1 MKEYSRIGE
10 KPARTNWRQTIAAYT
25 EPRVLQVL
33 ALGFSS
39 GLPLLLTYSTLSAWL
54 ATAGVKRP
62 AIGAF
67 ALVGTPYAFKFLWAP
82 LMDRVPPPLPLG
94 RRRGWGITIQI
105 PLIGAILGLGL
116 CDPKHNLPLM
126 AALAL
131 LVAFLSAS
139 QDIVIDAW
147 RVESMMGDRQAPGA
161 AMIGAGYRVGMLV
174 SGAGGL
180 LIAARA
186 GWFAAYATMAALLG
200 VGFLVFLLGPE
211 PKGAPAQRIE
221 TTHPVQTTEEAP
233 SRKSMTAAG
242 VLMVI
247 AGVFSLGVPGPGPI
261 GLGLPVTVLAFVAA
275 YGGFAGKR
283 RLALWCAQVVAW
295 VTFIAGVW
303 VFFDELMSGKVNIWA
318 MMISLVVVGGVACV
332 LALAAS
338 AKLVSSETRQVLSTA
353 VIGPFR
359 DFMRRPLWP
368 VILIAIFGYKLGEA
382 MAGVMS
388 TPLYISL
395 GFSLPEI
402 AAASKIFGF
411 FSIVAGA
418 LLGGVVTTRYGIR
431 RSLILCGIL
440 QAAGNLF
447 FVLQAVGG
455 HRIGYLALCV
465 TAENITGGMA
475 MTALV
480 TYLSSLCSP
489 AFTATQYALLSSLT
503 LLGRTVV
510 ASSGGFLSEKTGWP
524 WFFLLTSVISLP
536 AIALFLWIG
545 PRNEFRKT

>member
-1 MKEYSRIGE
+1 MKENPNEGH
-10 KPARTNWRQTIAAYT
+10 ARTDWRQVVAAYT

-54 ATAGVKRP
+54 ATDGVRRA

-67 ALVGTPYAFKFLWAP
+67 ALVGAPYAFKFLWSP
-82 LMDRVPPPLPLG
+82 VMDRVPPPLPLG
-94 RRRGWGITIQI
+94 RRRGWGVTVQI
-105 PLIGAILGLGL
+105 LLIGAILALGL
-116 CDPKHNLPLM
+116 CDPKRNLPQM

-147 RVESMMGDRQAPGA
+147 RVESLNRDDQAPGA
-161 AMIGAGYRVGMLV
+161 AMIGAGYRIGMLV
-174 SGAGGL
+174 SGAGSL
-180 LIAARA
+180 LIAAYA
-186 GWFAAYATMAALLG
+186 GWFAAYATMAALVG
-200 VGFLVFLLGPE
+200 VGLLVFLLGPE
-211 PKGAPAQRIE
+211 PKVSIKTPNGEKSNGE
-221 TTHPVQTTEEAP
+221 TSNATE
-233 SRKSMTAAG
+233 SG
-242 VLMVI
+242 WQVI
-247 AGVFSLGVPGPGPI
+247 GH
-261 GLGLPVTVLAFVAA
+261 AF
-275 YGGFAGKR
+275 
-283 RLALWCAQVVAW
+283 
-295 VTFIAGVW
+295 
-303 VFFDELMSGKVNIWA
+303 
-318 MMISLVVVGGVACV
+318 
-332 LALAAS
+332 
-338 AKLVSSETRQVLSTA
+338 STA

-368 VILIAIFGYKLGEA
+368 VILLAIFGYKLGEA

-402 AAASKIFGF
+402 AAASKVFGF
-411 FSIVAGA
+411 FSIVAGV
-418 LLGGVVTTRYGIR
+418 LIGGVVTTRFGIR

-440 QAAGNLF
+440 QSVGNLF

-475 MTALV
+475 GTALI
-480 TYLSSLCSP
+480 TYLSSLCST
-489 AFTATQYALLSSLT
+489 AFTATQYALLSSLS

-510 ASSGGFLSEKTGWP
+510 ASSGGWLSEKIGWVR
-524 WFFLLTSVISLP
+524 FFLLTTIVALP
-536 AIALFLWIG
+536 AIILFVWIG
-545 PRNEFRKT
+545 PRDDLNQQKPAQENTNGT